1 MYTILLNANSN
12 CIFRPNELSMTE
24 EVNQAPETDGE
35 IFDDPLTDPLA
46 LDIEVELG
54 NNEEN
59 VEKPE
64 GSNIEISTSQI
75 EEIIF
80 VDIEKLK
87 HRVED
92 REEKQ
97 IQNNTK
103 HKETNYVKKSDIN
116 GNERHS
122 QKALSNCKPLRT
134 TETSGTNDSPSSN
147 EKHSFQSNE
156 KSDKETEKNT
166 LDKSADS
173 SSVISVISSEPE
185 NDENTDISEIR
196 SDGSDSGLGS
206 DTLRSVSAIER
217 NLKLLTPAK
226 SSLKRRSN
234 ETLHNDE
241 TKKPRH
247 SINFSDITIY
257 YFPRCQGFSCVPTQ
271 GGSSLGM
278 TSKHAYKR

>member
-1 MYTILLNANSN
+1 
-12 CIFRPNELSMTE
+12 MTE

>member
-1 MYTILLNANSN
+1 
-12 CIFRPNELSMTE
+12 MTE
-24 EVNQAPETDGE
+24 EVNQAPENDGE
-35 IFDDPLTDPLA
+35 NFDDPLTDPLA

-54 NNEEN
+54 NNDEKENEED
-59 VEKPE
+59 EE
-64 GSNIEISTSQI
+64 SAIEISTNSI

-92 REEKQ
+92 REEKKQ
-97 IQNNTK
+97 QQQQNNTK
-103 HKETNYVKKSDIN
+103 QKETNYVKKSDIN
-116 GNERHS
+116 GNER
-122 QKALSNCKPLRT
+122 QALSNCKPQRT
-134 TETSGTNDSPSSN
+134 TTEDTIGTNDSSSPSDEN
-147 EKHSFQSNE
+147 QKNN
-156 KSDKETEKNT
+156 KSGDKETEKNT

-241 TKKPRH
+241 TKKPKH

>member
-1 MYTILLNANSN
+1 
-12 CIFRPNELSMTE
+12 MTE
-24 EVNQAPETDGE
+24 EVNQAPDNDGE
-35 IFDDPLTDPLA
+35 NFDDPLTDPLA

-54 NNEEN
+54 G
-59 VEKPE
+59 VDDDDK
-64 GSNIEISTSQI
+64 SAIEISSDSI

-87 HRVED
+87 YRVEED
-92 REEKQ
+92 EREQKLE
-97 IQNNTK
+97 
-103 HKETNYVKKSDIN
+103 KETEEEKSDIN
-116 GNERHS
+116 GNE
-122 QKALSNCKPLRT
+122 KALSDCKQTPT
-134 TETSGTNDSPSSN
+134 TPKETSVLV
-147 EKHSFQSNE
+147 EKVSFVPNE
-156 KSDKETEKNT
+156 KSDKELNEKTTTNT

-185 NDENTDISEIR
+185 NDETTDIR

-206 DTLRSVSAIER
+206 DTLRGSVSVIER

-234 ETLHNDE
+234 ETLHNDD